1 MTNLVFEMNTLFT
14 IFNDEMTWEYCFFDP
29 TRFLNC
35 FLNRFLFEKYQTGI
49 FLIIF

>member
-1 MTNLVFEMNTLFT
+1 MTNLVFEINTLFT
-14 IFNDEMTWEYCFFDP
+14 IFNDEMTWEYCFFDS
-29 TRFLNC
+29 TR